1 MADAPYLVCLALL
14 HRGGQ
19 RALPLTGRSW
29 SQGAA
34 GGAEDP
40 GEEGQRLAL
49 ELLLRLWQGSEETP
63 LQRAAADD
71 SLLLL
76 EMPLEQMSQQLP
88 LLKASWLSR
97 GDTAVLLAGLK
108 GLAHRGWRISVAK
121 YEPIRFSPWA

>member
-29 SQGAA
+29 SQGATS
-34 GGAEDP
+34 GAEDP

-76 EMPLEQMSQQLP
+76 EMPLEQMSEQLP

-97 GDTAVLLAGLK
+97 GDTAELLSGLR
-108 GLAHRGWRISVAK
+108 GLASRGWRISVAK
-121 YEPIRFSPWA
+121 YEPIRFSPWP